1 MRSFSQ
7 TLHFLK
13 MRRLR
18 HHRGGI
24 LPSGPHNWPLIA
36 QEPTWGPWISSYTV
50 VLALLP
56 IQEKSKKASLY
67 NELSASDFL
76 LLHLNSYHYL
86 CGVHV
91 SVSKSINT
99 GEIFLSLKCAQIW
112 NFLSTNM
119 MVQVGNP
126 THTWRHMMG
135 HSQMQVHHLQ
145 AKVYKEYMKHT
156 WISCVKI
163 PHSVCANIPKSRK
176 KNLKFQTLLISS
188 CLDKE

>member
-24 LPSGPHNWPLIA
+24 LPSGPQNWPLIA

-76 LLHLNSYHYL
+76 PFAPKFLPLPLRCPSL
-86 CGVHV
+86 C
-91 SVSKSINT
+91 
-99 GEIFLSLKCAQIW
+99 EQE
-112 NFLSTNM
+112 
-119 MVQVGNP
+119 
-126 THTWRHMMG
+126 
-135 HSQMQVHHLQ
+135 
-145 AKVYKEYMKHT
+145 YKYR
-156 WISCVKI
+156 W
-163 PHSVCANIPKSRK
+163 NIPKSEMCP
-176 KNLKFQTLLISS
+176 NLKLSEHQHDGAGGKSHTHLTSYDGS
-188 CLDKE
+188 QSNAGASPPG